1 MDTKT
6 LDQYQLA
13 ITQVFQEWEALP
25 AAGSVFRIIGVAD
38 RERNRYLLEH
48 VESGGA
54 QPIARTL
61 AYLEISQGKIWVQVD
76 NTETGIATQLVAA
89 GIPKSQIVLGFY
101 PPAMPERADLANHPD
116 A

>member
-1 MDTKT
+1 MDTT
-6 LDQYQLA
+6 ALDQYQLA

-25 AAGSVFRIIGVAD
+25 AAGSSFRIVAIVD

-48 VESGGA
+48 VESGWA

-61 AYLEISQGKIWVQVD
+61 AFLEICQGKIWVQVD

-101 PPAMPERADLANHPD
+101 PPAMRQLGEFALA
-116 A
+116 